1 LNSLNDDLIES
12 KKNIQK
18 LRGEFLYMGFQNNDN
33 NTEMSNFI
41 INEAIKITNSFK
53 KLLQDDN
60 EEFNQLKSQV
70 NTLIQDRMKLQ
81 QDTLVLENRI
91 FETEKDLGYKPNI

>member
-1 LNSLNDDLIES
+1 
-12 KKNIQK
+12 
-18 LRGEFLYMGFQNNDN
+18 MGFQNNDN

>member
-1 LNSLNDDLIES
+1 MNSLNDDLIES
-12 KKNIQK
+12 KNNIQK

>member
-1 LNSLNDDLIES
+1 MNSLNDDLIES

>member
-1 LNSLNDDLIES
+1 LNDDLIES